1 MKAILRRV
9 PIRMLSNKRLPRH
22 PRSGTKGN
30 RYCRPATAHGADPS
44 LPNDEGKSAIALAR
58 EKGHTEFADWLAS
71 KSPTA

>member
-1 MKAILRRV
+1 
-9 PIRMLSNKRLPRH
+9 
-22 PRSGTKGN
+22 
-30 RYCRPATAHGADPS
+30 